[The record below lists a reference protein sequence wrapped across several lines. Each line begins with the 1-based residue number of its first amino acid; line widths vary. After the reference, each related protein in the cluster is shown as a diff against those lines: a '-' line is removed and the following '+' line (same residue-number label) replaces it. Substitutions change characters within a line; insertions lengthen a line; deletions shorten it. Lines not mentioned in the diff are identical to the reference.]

1 MPRKKGGRSG
11 TPDGYSPSP
20 LGEEPRGR
28 SRSPRVGDSPRDS
41 PRGGRSPT
49 REAVPAPRLAPVP
62 SWRGLRAC
70 LPRGSEPRAGE
81 LEAEPVATGFGA
93 HAHVLLS
100 PRMMTNAGLGPGD
113 WVALAIRGDTS
124 GGGESATDGC
134 AADDDAD
141 APSAALCS
149 ALLARNL
156 PILVTCE
163 NARAHEN
170 ETGSADERAR
180 LGRYV
185 VLARAHPHAKASS
198 PNAVALAR
206 KTWMSLGRP
215 AGHARIWVCPLDVA
229 RAIGAVTETK
239 ETAPAERTDAKALLT
254 ETRAFPLAAPSPG
267 AACASAALT
276 LWALEGGAAPGSA
289 GDWLERGLRAGAV
302 QAGASTDAS
311 KGSNKQLAVL
321 ESLAR
326 RALDGRCL
334 LPGNLVRLPLLG
346 ASAFF
351 VVENARGFGPVG
363 AATTVALR
371 GEREAARGAGL
382 GPGDVRGPPDASF
395 AVSSVTNDDS
405 SDVSEKGD
413 PAVTAAARARRAG
426 ERFASAADAA
436 GGYASLGGVDALVA
450 SLRESVELP
459 LARPELFE
467 RRGVRP
473 PRGVLL
479 WGPPGTGK
487 TRLARAAAASANAA
501 LLVVRGPELVTAAV
515 GESEAALRGVF
526 AAAAAAAPCVVLLD
540 ELDAIA
546 PARAGGDGLGGRGD
560 AGASG
565 GGDEQMSARVVAA
578 LLSALDGAGGEKDE
592 NDMRGVVVVATT
604 NRPEAVD
611 RALRRPGR
619 FDREIEVGVPT
630 PSARREILQKHMR
643 ALRHSVTEAQADAL
657 ARDAHGFVGADVAAL
672 CAGAAMQ
679 ALRRVVGREDQTLV
693 AEDLA
698 SKLGSSLRLARRDDD
713 SLTKDSSRER
723 HRRDATPTTRA
734 PSERGA
740 TEPRDFGDDA
750 DRVTFADFLAAR
762 RRVKPSALRE
772 VAVEAPRV
780 AWDDVGGHAAIKQQL
795 REAVEWQER
804 HGDAL
809 RRVGAVPPAGTLL
822 YGPPGCS
829 KTMLARAVAS
839 ASGRNFVTVTGP
851 ELHSKYVGESEKAVR
866 ALFARAA
873 ASAPS
878 VIFLDE
884 LDGLVGRRSS
894 HSVGGGPSASDRVL
908 TQLLGEMDGLASDSK
923 NVCVVAATN
932 RPDLVDPAL
941 LRPGRFDR
949 ALYVP
954 PPTDWEDRAAILR
967 RAARKTPLAPDVDL
981 KMLAMGTAGYTGA
994 DLQAYVREAAVCALE
1009 EDLESSQVCARHFA
1023 AAAARVPPSPPVS
1036 AETAAA
1042 YASFERAGYASRT
1055 G

>member
-70 LPRGSEPRAGE
+70 LPRGSEPHAGE

-134 AADDDAD
+134 ADDDDD

-156 PILVTCE
+156 PTLVTYE
-163 NARAHEN
+163 NARAHED

-239 ETAPAERTDAKALLT
+239 ETPPAERTDAKALLT

-302 QAGASTDAS
+302 QAGASTDVS

-371 GEREAARGAGL
+371 GEREAARG
-382 GPGDVRGPPDASF
+382 PPDASF
-395 AVSSVTNDDS
+395 AAASGTNDDS
-405 SDVSEKGD
+405 SDSGD

-436 GGYASLGGVDALVA
+436 GGYASLGGVDTLVA

-467 RRGVRP
+467 QRGVRP

-578 LLSALDGAGGEKDE
+578 LLSALDGAGGENGE

-679 ALRRVVGREDQTLV
+679 ALRRVVGREDETLS
-693 AEDLA
+693 AENLA
-698 SKLGSSLRLARRDDD
+698 SALGSSLRLARRDDD
-713 SLTKDSSRER
+713 RSSPDA
-723 HRRDATPTTRA
+723 RRDATPVTRA
-734 PSERGA
+734 PSDRGA
-740 TEPRDFGDDA
+740 TEPRAFGDDA

-809 RRVGAVPPAGTLL
+809 RRVGAVPPTGTLL

-884 LDGLVGRRSS
+884 LDGLVGRRTASDP
-894 HSVGGGPSASDRVL
+894 GGGPSASDRVL

-954 PPTDWEDRAAILR
+954 PPTEWEDRAAILA

-981 KMLAMGTAGYTGA
+981 KTLAMGTAGYTGA

-1023 AAAARVPPSPPVS
+1023 AAAERVPPSPPVS

-1042 YASFERAGYASRT
+1042 YASFERAGYA
-1055 G
+1055 

>member
-70 LPRGSEPRAGE
+70 LPRGSEPHAGE

-134 AADDDAD
+134 ADDDDDD

-156 PILVTCE
+156 PTLVTYE
-163 NARAHEN
+163 NARAHED

-239 ETAPAERTDAKALLT
+239 ETPPAERTDAKALLT

-302 QAGASTDAS
+302 QAGASTDVS

-371 GEREAARGAGL
+371 GEREAARG
-382 GPGDVRGPPDASF
+382 PPDASF
-395 AVSSVTNDDS
+395 AAASGTNDDS
-405 SDVSEKGD
+405 SDSGD

-436 GGYASLGGVDALVA
+436 GGYASLGGVDTLVA

-467 RRGVRP
+467 QRGVRP

-578 LLSALDGAGGEKDE
+578 LLSALDGAGGENGE

-679 ALRRVVGREDQTLV
+679 ALRRVVGREDETLS
-693 AEDLA
+693 AENLA
-698 SKLGSSLRLARRDDD
+698 SALGSSLRLARRDDD
-713 SLTKDSSRER
+713 RSSPDA
-723 HRRDATPTTRA
+723 RRDATPVTRA
-734 PSERGA
+734 PSDRGA
-740 TEPRDFGDDA
+740 TEPRAFGDDA

-809 RRVGAVPPAGTLL
+809 RRVGAVPPTGTLL

-884 LDGLVGRRSS
+884 LDGLVGRRAPPSG
-894 HSVGGGPSASDRVL
+894 GGGPSASDRVL

-954 PPTDWEDRAAILR
+954 PPTEWEDRAAILA

-981 KMLAMGTAGYTGA
+981 KTLAMGTAGYTGA

-1023 AAAARVPPSPPVS
+1023 AAAERVPPSPPVS

-1042 YASFERAGYASRT
+1042 YASFERAGYA
-1055 G
+1055 

>member
-1 MPRKKGGRSG
+1 
-11 TPDGYSPSP
+11 
-20 LGEEPRGR
+20 
-28 SRSPRVGDSPRDS
+28 
-41 PRGGRSPT
+41 
-49 REAVPAPRLAPVP
+49 VPAPRLAPVP

-70 LPRGSEPRAGE
+70 LPRGSEPHAGE

-134 AADDDAD
+134 ADADDDD

-156 PILVTCE
+156 PTLVTYE
-163 NARAHEN
+163 NARAHED

-239 ETAPAERTDAKALLT
+239 ETPPAERTDAKALLT

-302 QAGASTDAS
+302 QAGASTDVS

-371 GEREAARGAGL
+371 GEREAARG
-382 GPGDVRGPPDASF
+382 PPDASF
-395 AVSSVTNDDS
+395 AASSVTNDDS
-405 SDVSEKGD
+405 SDSGD

-467 RRGVRP
+467 QRGVRP

-578 LLSALDGAGGEKDE
+578 LLSALDGAGGENGED
-592 NDMRGVVVVATT
+592 DMRGVVVVATT

-679 ALRRVVGREDQTLV
+679 ALRRVVGREDDSIT
-693 AEDLA
+693 LA
-698 SKLGSSLRLARRDDD
+698 SALGSSLRLARRDDD
-713 SLTKDSSRER
+713 RAER
-723 HRRDATPTTRA
+723 GDAGADEAVRVPRQRD
-734 PSERGA
+734 RGA
-740 TEPRDFGDDA
+740 TEPRAFGDDA

-809 RRVGAVPPAGTLL
+809 RRVGAVPPTGTLL

-884 LDGLVGRRSS
+884 LDGLVGRRAPG
-894 HSVGGGPSASDRVL
+894 VGGGPSASDRVL

-923 NVCVVAATN
+923 NRKNRGSVCVVAATN

-954 PPTDWEDRAAILR
+954 PPTAWEDRAAILT

-1042 YASFERAGYASRT
+1042 YASFERAGYA
-1055 G
+1055 

>member
-1 MPRKKGGRSG
+1 
-11 TPDGYSPSP
+11 
-20 LGEEPRGR
+20 
-28 SRSPRVGDSPRDS
+28 
-41 PRGGRSPT
+41 
-49 REAVPAPRLAPVP
+49 VPAPRLAPVP

-70 LPRGSEPRAGE
+70 LPRGSEPHAGE

-134 AADDDAD
+134 ADADDDD

-156 PILVTCE
+156 PTLVTYE
-163 NARAHEN
+163 NARAHED

-239 ETAPAERTDAKALLT
+239 ETPPAERTDAKALLT

-267 AACASAALT
+267 AACASAALA

-302 QAGASTDAS
+302 QAGASTDVS

-371 GEREAARGAGL
+371 GEREAARG
-382 GPGDVRGPPDASF
+382 PPDASF
-395 AVSSVTNDDS
+395 AASSVTNDDS
-405 SDVSEKGD
+405 SDSGD

-436 GGYASLGGVDALVA
+436 GGYASLGGVDTLVA

-467 RRGVRP
+467 QRGVRP

-578 LLSALDGAGGEKDE
+578 LLSALDGAGGENGED
-592 NDMRGVVVVATT
+592 DMRGVVVVATT

-679 ALRRVVGREDQTLV
+679 ALRRVVGREDDSIT
-693 AEDLA
+693 LA
-698 SKLGSSLRLARRDDD
+698 SALGSSLRLARRLDDD
-713 SLTKDSSRER
+713 RSSPDA
-723 HRRDATPTTRA
+723 RRDATPAPRA
-734 PSERGA
+734 PSHRGA
-740 TEPRDFGDDA
+740 TEPRAFGDDA

-809 RRVGAVPPAGTLL
+809 RRVGAVPPTGTLL

-884 LDGLVGRRSS
+884 LDGLVGRRASPL
-894 HSVGGGPSASDRVL
+894 GGGPSASDRVL
-908 TQLLGEMDGLASDSK
+908 TQLLGEMDGLASGFRNRGS
-923 NVCVVAATN
+923 VCVVAATN

-954 PPTDWEDRAAILR
+954 PPTEWEDRAAILT

-1042 YASFERAGYASRT
+1042 YASFERAGYA
-1055 G
+1055 

>member
-70 LPRGSEPRAGE
+70 LPRGSEPHAGE

-134 AADDDAD
+134 ADDDDDD

-156 PILVTCE
+156 PTLVTYE
-163 NARAHEN
+163 NARAHED

-215 AGHARIWVCPLDVA
+215 AGHARVWVCPLDVA

-239 ETAPAERTDAKALLT
+239 ETPPAERTDAKALLT

-267 AACASAALT
+267 AACASAALA

-371 GEREAARGAGL
+371 GEREAARG
-382 GPGDVRGPPDASF
+382 PPDASF
-395 AVSSVTNDDS
+395 AASSVTNDDS
-405 SDVSEKGD
+405 SDSGD

-436 GGYASLGGVDALVA
+436 GGYASLGGVDTLVA

-467 RRGVRP
+467 QRGVRP

-560 AGASG
+560 AGSSG

-578 LLSALDGAGGEKDE
+578 LLSALDGAGGENGED
-592 NDMRGVVVVATT
+592 DMRGVVVVATT

-679 ALRRVVGREDQTLV
+679 ALRRVVGREDDSIT
-693 AEDLA
+693 LA
-698 SKLGSSLRLARRDDD
+698 SALGSSLRLARRLDDD
-713 SLTKDSSRER
+713 RSSPDA
-723 HRRDATPTTRA
+723 RRDATPAPRA
-734 PSERGA
+734 PSHRGA
-740 TEPRDFGDDA
+740 TEPRAFGDDA

-809 RRVGAVPPAGTLL
+809 RRVGAVPPTGTLL

-884 LDGLVGRRSS
+884 LDGLVGRRASPL
-894 HSVGGGPSASDRVL
+894 GGGPSASDRVL
-908 TQLLGEMDGLASDSK
+908 TQLLGEMDGLASGFRNRGS
-923 NVCVVAATN
+923 VCVVAATN

-954 PPTDWEDRAAILR
+954 PPTAWEDRAAILT

-981 KMLAMGTAGYTGA
+981 KSLAMGTAGYTGA

-1042 YASFERAGYASRT
+1042 YASFERAGYA
-1055 G
+1055 

>member
-1 MPRKKGGRSG
+1 M
-11 TPDGYSPSP
+11 
-20 LGEEPRGR
+20 
-28 SRSPRVGDSPRDS
+28 
-41 PRGGRSPT
+41 
-49 REAVPAPRLAPVP
+49 
-62 SWRGLRAC
+62 
-70 LPRGSEPRAGE
+70 
-81 LEAEPVATGFGA
+81 
-93 HAHVLLS
+93 
-100 PRMMTNAGLGPGD
+100 
-113 WVALAIRGDTS
+113 
-124 GGGESATDGC
+124 
-134 AADDDAD
+134 
-141 APSAALCS
+141 
-149 ALLARNL
+149 
-156 PILVTCE
+156 
-163 NARAHEN
+163 
-170 ETGSADERAR
+170 
-180 LGRYV
+180 
-185 VLARAHPHAKASS
+185 
-198 PNAVALAR
+198 
-206 KTWMSLGRP
+206 
-215 AGHARIWVCPLDVA
+215 
-229 RAIGAVTETK
+229 
-239 ETAPAERTDAKALLT
+239 
-254 ETRAFPLAAPSPG
+254 
-267 AACASAALT
+267 
-276 LWALEGGAAPGSA
+276 
-289 GDWLERGLRAGAV
+289 
-302 QAGASTDAS
+302 
-311 KGSNKQLAVL
+311 
-321 ESLAR
+321 
-326 RALDGRCL
+326 
-334 LPGNLVRLPLLG
+334 
-346 ASAFF
+346 
-351 VVENARGFGPVG
+351 
-363 AATTVALR
+363 
-371 GEREAARGAGL
+371 
-382 GPGDVRGPPDASF
+382 
-395 AVSSVTNDDS
+395 
-405 SDVSEKGD
+405 
-413 PAVTAAARARRAG
+413 
-426 ERFASAADAA
+426 
-436 GGYASLGGVDALVA
+436 
-450 SLRESVELP
+450 
-459 LARPELFE
+459 
-467 RRGVRP
+467 
-473 PRGVLL
+473 
-479 WGPPGTGK
+479 
-487 TRLARAAAASANAA
+487 
-501 LLVVRGPELVTAAV
+501 
-515 GESEAALRGVF
+515 
-526 AAAAAAAPCVVLLD
+526 VLLD

-713 SLTKDSSRER
+713 SLTEYSSRDA
-723 HRRDATPTTRA
+723 RRDATPTTRA

-908 TQLLGEMDGLASDSK
+908 TQLLGEMDGLASASK

-954 PPTDWEDRAAILR
+954 PPTEWEDRAAILR

-1042 YASFERAGYASRT
+1042 YASFERAGYASIT

>member
-1 MPRKKGGRSG
+1 M
-11 TPDGYSPSP
+11 
-20 LGEEPRGR
+20 
-28 SRSPRVGDSPRDS
+28 
-41 PRGGRSPT
+41 
-49 REAVPAPRLAPVP
+49 AA
-62 SWRGLRAC
+62 
-70 LPRGSEPRAGE
+70 
-81 LEAEPVATGFGA
+81 GFGA

-113 WVALAIRGDTS
+113 WVALAVRGDADDV
-124 GGGESATDGC
+124 GGESERAP
-134 AADDDAD
+134 DAP
-141 APSAALCS
+141 PSAAEEVCLLSS

-156 PILVTCE
+156 PGLVVSE
-163 NARAHEN
+163 HAHAR
-170 ETGSADERAR
+170 ETARDDERTR
-180 LGRYV
+180 LGRHV
-185 VLARAHPHAKASS
+185 VLARVHPHTAASS
-198 PNAVALAR
+198 PAAIALAR

-215 AGHARIWVCPLDVA
+215 SGGAKCWVCPLDVA
-229 RAIGAVTETK
+229 KRADA
-239 ETAPAERTDAKALLT
+239 APNDGDDEKHDPTRDPEARAPDAADDD
-254 ETRAFPLAAPSPG
+254 RGPSLAAPSPG
-267 AACASAALT
+267 ASCASATLA
-276 LWALEGGAAPGSA
+276 LWALEGGAAAGSA
-289 GDWLERGLRAGAV
+289 GDWLERGLRSRSG
-302 QAGASTDAS
+302 
-311 KGSNKQLAVL
+311 GSNKQLAVL

-346 ASAFF
+346 ASAYFR
-351 VVENARGFGPVG
+351 VDDAAPGPVG
-363 AATTVALR
+363 TATAVALR
-371 GEREAARGAGL
+371 GGGTHR
-382 GPGDVRGPPDASF
+382 
-395 AVSSVTNDDS
+395 TNDDARS
-405 SDVSEKGD
+405 ETERVSETESTTESTPAD
-413 PAVTAAARARRAG
+413 PAAAAAARARRAG
-426 ERFASAADAA
+426 KRFASAADSA

-459 LARPELFE
+459 LTRPELFE
-467 RRGVRP
+467 SLGVRP

-479 WGPPGTGK
+479 YGPPGTGK
-487 TRLARAAAASANAA
+487 TRLARAAAAAANAA

-630 PSARREILQKHMR
+630 PSARREILEKHLLS
-643 ALRHSVTEAQADAL
+643 LRHELTEAQKDAL

-679 ALRRVVGREDQTLV
+679 ALRRAVAAREEAGAD
-693 AEDLA
+693 ALA
-698 SKLGSSLRLARRDDD
+698 SALGSSLRLDPD
-713 SLTKDSSRER
+713 
-723 HRRDATPTTRA
+723 A
-734 PSERGA
+734 PSAPSAAGA
-740 TEPRDFGDDA
+740 AAAADA
-750 DRVTFADFLAAR
+750 RARRVTFADFAAAR
-762 RRVKPSALRE
+762 RRTKPSALRE
-772 VAVEAPRV
+772 VAVETPRV

-804 HGDAL
+804 HADAM

-839 ASGRNFVTVTGP
+839 ASGRNFITVKGP

-884 LDGLVGRRSS
+884 LDGLVGRRGGGES
-894 HSVGGGPSASDRVL
+894 GGGPSASDRVL
-908 TQLLGEMDGLASDSK
+908 TQLLGEMDGLAADARRARGDGDANSRSS
-923 NVCVVAATN
+923 VSVIAATN

-949 ALYVP
+949 TLYVP
-954 PPTDWEDRAAILR
+954 PPTGWEDRAAVLA
-967 RAARKTPLAPDVDL
+967 RAARNTPLAPDVDL
-981 KMLAMGTAGYTGA
+981 RALADGTAGYTGA
-994 DLQAYVREAAVCALE
+994 DLQAYVREAAICALE
-1009 EDLESSQVCARHFA
+1009 EDLESTRVCARHFT

-1042 YASFERAGYASRT
+1042 YASFERAGTAA
-1055 G
+1055 

>member
-1 MPRKKGGRSG
+1 M
-11 TPDGYSPSP
+11 
-20 LGEEPRGR
+20 
-28 SRSPRVGDSPRDS
+28 
-41 PRGGRSPT
+41 
-49 REAVPAPRLAPVP
+49 PAPRLAPVP

-70 LPRGSEPRAGE
+70 LPRGSEPHAGE

-134 AADDDAD
+134 ADADEAD

-156 PILVTCE
+156 PTLVTYE
-163 NARAHEN
+163 NARAHED

-229 RAIGAVTETK
+229 RAIGAVTATKDETK
-239 ETAPAERTDAKALLT
+239 DAKALLT

-302 QAGASTDAS
+302 QAGASTDVS

-371 GEREAARGAGL
+371 GEREAARG
-382 GPGDVRGPPDASF
+382 PPDASF
-395 AVSSVTNDDS
+395 AAASGTNDDS
-405 SDVSEKGD
+405 SDSGD

-467 RRGVRP
+467 LRGVRP

-487 TRLARAAAASANAA
+487 TRLARAAAASARAK
-501 LLVVRGPELVTAAV
+501 LMVVRGPELVTAAV

-526 AAAAAAAPCVVLLD
+526 AAAARDAPCVVLLD

-560 AGASG
+560 AGASS
-565 GGDEQMSARVVAA
+565 GGDEQMSARVVAT
-578 LLSALDGAGGEKDE
+578 LLSVLDGAEDE
-592 NDMRGVVVVATT
+592 RSMRGVVVVATT

-630 PSARREILQKHMR
+630 PGGRREILQKHL
-643 ALRHSVTEAQADAL
+643 ALLNHSLTQTQADAL

-679 ALRRVVGREDQTLV
+679 ALRRAVSRKTVCEKNARESISEE
-693 AEDLA
+693 EDKLA
-698 SKLGSSLRLARRDDD
+698 SALGTSLSLVDTSSTTQGFRL
-713 SLTKDSSRER
+713 
-723 HRRDATPTTRA
+723 DAEA
-734 PSERGA
+734 ASA
-740 TEPRDFGDDA
+740 SA
-750 DRVTFADFLAAR
+750 CVTFADFAAAR

-772 VAVEAPRV
+772 VAVETPFV
-780 AWDDVGGHAAIKQQL
+780 EWDDVGGHDLIKQQL

-804 HGDAL
+804 HGDAM
-809 RRVGAVPPAGTLL
+809 RRVGAVPPSGTLL

-839 ASGRNFVTVTGP
+839 ASGRNFITVKGP

-884 LDGLVGRRSS
+884 LDGLVGRRGSGS
-894 HSVGGGPSASDRVL
+894 GGPSASDRVL
-908 TQLLGEMDGLASDSK
+908 TQLLGEMDGLAADSRTNGGDDERK
-923 NVCVVAATN
+923 KKSISVVAATN

-949 ALYVP
+949 TLYVP
-954 PPTDWEDRAAILR
+954 PPTSAEDRAAILS
-967 RAARKTPLAPDVDL
+967 RAARKTPLSSDVDL
-981 KMLAMGTAGYTGA
+981 SMLALGTAGYTGA
-994 DLQAYVREAAVCALE
+994 DLQAFVREAAICALE
-1009 EDLESSQVCARHFA
+1009 EDLDAKQVCARHFA
-1023 AAAARVPPSPPVS
+1023 AAAVRVPPSPPVS
-1036 AETAAA
+1036 PETAAA
-1042 YASFERAGYASRT
+1042 YASFERAGSAA
-1055 G
+1055 

>member
-49 REAVPAPRLAPVP
+49 REAVPAPRLTPVP

-70 LPRGSEPRAGE
+70 LPRGSEPRAGA

-113 WVALAIRGDTS
+113 WVALAIRGDTG
-124 GGGESATDGC
+124 GGGESASDGSIDD
-134 AADDDAD
+134 DDDASN
-141 APSAALCS
+141 APSAALTS

-156 PILVTCE
+156 PALCPKERDDDESE
-163 NARAHEN
+163 NQDV
-170 ETGSADERAR
+170 SDESAR
-180 LGRYV
+180 LGRHV
-185 VLARAHPHAKASS
+185 VLARAHPNAKASS
-198 PNAVALAR
+198 PAAVALAR

-215 AGHARIWVCPLDVA
+215 AGGARVWVCPLDVG
-229 RAIGAVTETK
+229 RLAIGSDANDEANEK
-239 ETAPAERTDAKALLT
+239 KRTS
-254 ETRAFPLAAPSPG
+254 RLAAPSPG
-267 AACASAALT
+267 ASCAFASLR
-276 LWALEGGAAPGSA
+276 LWATEGDASPGSA
-289 GDWLERGLRAGAV
+289 NDWLDRGLAQTRWVSSEANNG
-302 QAGASTDAS
+302 
-311 KGSNKQLAVL
+311 GSKQLAVL

-351 VVENARGFGPVG
+351 EVDEAASGPVG
-363 AATTVALR
+363 AATEVALR
-371 GEREAARGAGL
+371 GARFFDAQKHTSFT
-382 GPGDVRGPPDASF
+382 RDASLSD
-395 AVSSVTNDDS
+395 AESPSPDDS
-405 SDVSEKGD
+405 SD
-413 PAVTAAARARRAG
+413 PAVAAAARARRAG

-436 GGYASLGGVDALVA
+436 GGYASLGGVDALVQT
-450 SLRESVELP
+450 LRETVELP
-459 LARPELFE
+459 LTRPELFA
-467 RRGVRP
+467 RCGVRP

-487 TRLARAAAASANAA
+487 TRLARAAAASARAK
-501 LLVVRGPELVTAAV
+501 LMVVRGPELVTAAV

-560 AGASG
+560 AGASS

-578 LLSALDGAGGEKDE
+578 LLSVLDGAEDE
-592 NDMRGVVVVATT
+592 RSMRGVVVVATT

-630 PSARREILQKHMR
+630 PSARREILQKHL
-643 ALRHSVTEAQADAL
+643 ALLNHSLTQTQADAL

-679 ALRRVVGREDQTLV
+679 ALRRAVARRTRFFREKNKNKNASV
-693 AEDLA
+693 REEDTLA
-698 SKLGSSLRLARRDDD
+698 SALGASL
-713 SLTKDSSRER
+713 SLVETPSTTHASL
-723 HRRDATPTTRA
+723 DAEA
-734 PSERGA
+734 EAS
-740 TEPRDFGDDA
+740 DV
-750 DRVTFADFLAAR
+750 VTFADFAAAR

-772 VAVEAPRV
+772 VAVETPRV
-780 AWDDVGGHAAIKQQL
+780 EWDDVGGHEAIKQQL

-804 HGDAL
+804 HGDAM

-839 ASGRNFVTVTGP
+839 ASGRNFITVKGP

-884 LDGLVGRRSS
+884 LDGLVGRRGSG
-894 HSVGGGPSASDRVL
+894 GGGPSAADRVL
-908 TQLLGEMDGLASDSK
+908 TQLLGEMDGLAADSRTNGGDDSRK
-923 NVCVVAATN
+923 KKSVSVVAATN

-949 ALYVP
+949 TLYVP
-954 PPTDWEDRAAILR
+954 PPTSAEDRAAILS
-967 RAARKTPLAPDVDL
+967 RAARKTPLSSDVDL
-981 KMLAMGTAGYTGA
+981 SMLALGTAGYTGA
-994 DLQAYVREAAVCALE
+994 DLQAFVREAAICALE
-1009 EDLESSQVCARHFA
+1009 EDLDAKQVCARHFA
-1023 AAAARVPPSPPVS
+1023 AAAVRVPPSPPVS
-1036 AETAAA
+1036 PETAAA
-1042 YASFERAGYASRT
+1042 YASFERAGSAA
-1055 G
+1055 

>member
-28 SRSPRVGDSPRDS
+28 SRSPRVGDSPRGE
-41 PRGGRSPT
+41 PRGGRGLT
-49 REAVPAPRLAPVP
+49 REAVPAPSVAPVP

-124 GGGESATDGC
+124 GGGESAVERASLRLDDGVPE
-134 AADDDAD
+134 
-141 APSAALCS
+141 APSAALTS

-156 PILVTCE
+156 PGLVALPGDAEGEDE
-163 NARAHEN
+163 NDSRDDR
-170 ETGSADERAR
+170 TR
-180 LGRYV
+180 LGRHV

-198 PNAVALAR
+198 PTAVALAR

-215 AGHARIWVCPLDVA
+215 SGGAACWVCPLDVA
-229 RAIGAVTETK
+229 RAIADPEAD
-239 ETAPAERTDAKALLT
+239 APTSA
-254 ETRAFPLAAPSPG
+254 RAANARDGLAAPSPG
-267 AACASAALT
+267 ATCASATLT
-276 LWALEGGAAPGSA
+276 LWALEGGAAAGSA
-289 GDWLERGLRAGAV
+289 GDWLERGLRHARPLS
-302 QAGASTDAS
+302 GASAPRVHS
-311 KGSNKQLAVL
+311 GSSSKQLAVL

-346 ASAFF
+346 ASAYFR
-351 VVENARGFGPVG
+351 VADAAPGPVG
-363 AATTVALR
+363 AATAVALR
-371 GEREAARGAGL
+371 GGGDGTRPRASARSERENE
-382 GPGDVRGPPDASF
+382 VRASLEPM
-395 AVSSVTNDDS
+395 
-405 SDVSEKGD
+405 SDD
-413 PAVTAAARARRAG
+413 PAAAAAARARRAG
-426 ERFASAADAA
+426 ERFASAAEAA

-459 LARPELFE
+459 LSRPELFE
-467 RRGVRP
+467 RCGVRP

-578 LLSALDGAGGEKDE
+578 LLSALDGAGADDE
-592 NDMRGVVVVATT
+592 NDFNLRGVVVVATT

-954 PPTDWEDRAAILR
+954 PPTEWEDRAAILR

-1042 YASFERAGYASRT
+1042 YASFERAGYASIT

>member
-1 MPRKKGGRSG
+1 M
-11 TPDGYSPSP
+11 
-20 LGEEPRGR
+20 
-28 SRSPRVGDSPRDS
+28 
-41 PRGGRSPT
+41 
-49 REAVPAPRLAPVP
+49 PAPRLAPVP

-70 LPRGSEPRAGE
+70 LPRGSEPHAGE

-124 GGGESATDGC
+124 GGGESASDRSV
-134 AADDDAD
+134 DDETSDAPN

-156 PILVTCE
+156 PTLVTYE
-163 NARAHEN
+163 NARAHED

-239 ETAPAERTDAKALLT
+239 ETPPAERTDAKALLT

-302 QAGASTDAS
+302 QAGASTDVS

-351 VVENARGFGPVG
+351 VVEDARGFGPVG

-382 GPGDVRGPPDASF
+382 EPGDVRGPPDASF
-395 AVSSVTNDDS
+395 AASSVTNDDS
-405 SDVSEKGD
+405 SDSGD

-436 GGYASLGGVDALVA
+436 GGYASLGGVDTLVA

-467 RRGVRP
+467 QRGVRP
-473 PRGVLL
+473 PGGVLL

-578 LLSALDGAGGEKDE
+578 LLSALDGAGADGE

-679 ALRRVVGREDQTLV
+679 ALRRAVAAREEEGAGAL
-693 AEDLA
+693 LA
-698 SKLGSSLRLARRDDD
+698 SAFGSSLRLDPDTRSPSPTVAKASDENAEPE
-713 SLTKDSSRER
+713 TASRV
-723 HRRDATPTTRA
+723 
-734 PSERGA
+734 
-740 TEPRDFGDDA
+740 
-750 DRVTFADFLAAR
+750 VTLADFAAAR

-772 VAVEAPRV
+772 VAVETPRV
-780 AWDDVGGHAAIKQQL
+780 AWDDVGGHEAIKQQL

-804 HGDAL
+804 HGDAM

-839 ASGRNFVTVTGP
+839 ASGRNFITVKGP

-866 ALFARAA
+866 ALFARAV

-884 LDGLVGRRSS
+884 LDGLVGRRGGGS
-894 HSVGGGPSASDRVL
+894 GGPSAADRVL
-908 TQLLGEMDGLASDSK
+908 TQLLGEMDGLAADARGDAKKRRSVS
-923 NVCVVAATN
+923 VVAATN

-949 ALYVP
+949 TLYVP
-954 PPTDWEDRAAILR
+954 PPSGWEDRAAILA
-967 RAARKTPLAPDVDL
+967 RAARKTPLSPDVDL
-981 KMLAMGTAGYTGA
+981 RMLAMGTAGYTGA
-994 DLQAYVREAAVCALE
+994 DLQAYVREAAICALE
-1009 EDLESSQVCARHFA
+1009 EDLESKQVCARHFA

-1036 AETAAA
+1036 TETAAA
-1042 YASFERAGYASRT
+1042 YASFERAGYAA
-1055 G
+1055 

>member
-1 MPRKKGGRSG
+1 M
-11 TPDGYSPSP
+11 
-20 LGEEPRGR
+20 
-28 SRSPRVGDSPRDS
+28 
-41 PRGGRSPT
+41 
-49 REAVPAPRLAPVP
+49 PAPRLAPVP

-70 LPRGSEPRAGE
+70 LPRGSEPHAGE

-134 AADDDAD
+134 ADDDDD

-156 PILVTCE
+156 PTLVTYE
-163 NARAHEN
+163 NARAHED

-239 ETAPAERTDAKALLT
+239 ETPPAERTDAKALLT

-302 QAGASTDAS
+302 QAGASTDVS

-371 GEREAARGAGL
+371 GEREAARG
-382 GPGDVRGPPDASF
+382 PPDASF
-395 AVSSVTNDDS
+395 AAASGTNDDS
-405 SDVSEKGD
+405 SDSGD

-436 GGYASLGGVDALVA
+436 GGYASLGGVDTLVA

-467 RRGVRP
+467 QRGVRP

-578 LLSALDGAGGEKDE
+578 LLSALDGAGGENGE

-679 ALRRVVGREDQTLV
+679 ALRRVVGREDETLS
-693 AEDLA
+693 AENLA
-698 SKLGSSLRLARRDDD
+698 SALGSSLRLARRDDD
-713 SLTKDSSRER
+713 RSSPDA
-723 HRRDATPTTRA
+723 RRDATPVTRA
-734 PSERGA
+734 PSDRGA
-740 TEPRDFGDDA
+740 TEPRAFGDDA

-809 RRVGAVPPAGTLL
+809 RRVGAVPPTGTLL

-884 LDGLVGRRSS
+884 LDGLVGRRTASDP
-894 HSVGGGPSASDRVL
+894 GGGPSASDRVL

-954 PPTDWEDRAAILR
+954 PPTAWEDRAAILA

-981 KMLAMGTAGYTGA
+981 KTLAMGTAGYTGA

-1023 AAAARVPPSPPVS
+1023 AAAERVPPSPPVS

-1042 YASFERAGYASRT
+1042 YASFERAGYA
-1055 G
+1055 

>member
-1 MPRKKGGRSG
+1 
-11 TPDGYSPSP
+11 
-20 LGEEPRGR
+20 
-28 SRSPRVGDSPRDS
+28 
-41 PRGGRSPT
+41 
-49 REAVPAPRLAPVP
+49 VPAPRLAPVP

-70 LPRGSEPRAGE
+70 LPRGSEPHAGE

-134 AADDDAD
+134 ADADDDD

-156 PILVTCE
+156 PTLVTYE
-163 NARAHEN
+163 NARAHED

-239 ETAPAERTDAKALLT
+239 ETPPAERTDAKALLT

-267 AACASAALT
+267 AACASAALA

-302 QAGASTDAS
+302 QAGASTDVS

-371 GEREAARGAGL
+371 GEREAARG
-382 GPGDVRGPPDASF
+382 PPDASF
-395 AVSSVTNDDS
+395 AASSVTNDDS
-405 SDVSEKGD
+405 SDSGD

-436 GGYASLGGVDALVA
+436 GGYASLGGVDTLVA

-467 RRGVRP
+467 QRGVRP

-578 LLSALDGAGGEKDE
+578 LLSALDGAGGENGED
-592 NDMRGVVVVATT
+592 DMRGVVVVATT

-679 ALRRVVGREDQTLV
+679 ALRRVVGREDDSIT
-693 AEDLA
+693 LA
-698 SKLGSSLRLARRDDD
+698 SALGSSLRLARRLDDD
-713 SLTKDSSRER
+713 RSSPDA
-723 HRRDATPTTRA
+723 RRDATPAPRA
-734 PSERGA
+734 PSHRGA
-740 TEPRDFGDDA
+740 TAPRAFGDDA

-809 RRVGAVPPAGTLL
+809 RRVGAVPPTGTLL

-884 LDGLVGRRSS
+884 LDGLVGRRAPG
-894 HSVGGGPSASDRVL
+894 VGGGPSASDRVL
-908 TQLLGEMDGLASDSK
+908 TQLLGEMDGLASGFRNRGS
-923 NVCVVAATN
+923 VCVVAATN

-954 PPTDWEDRAAILR
+954 PPTEWEDRAAILT

-1042 YASFERAGYASRT
+1042 YASFERAGYA
-1055 G
+1055 

>member
-1 MPRKKGGRSG
+1 M
-11 TPDGYSPSP
+11 
-20 LGEEPRGR
+20 
-28 SRSPRVGDSPRDS
+28 
-41 PRGGRSPT
+41 
-49 REAVPAPRLAPVP
+49 AA
-62 SWRGLRAC
+62 
-70 LPRGSEPRAGE
+70 
-81 LEAEPVATGFGA
+81 GFGA

-113 WVALAIRGDTS
+113 WVALAVRGDADDV
-124 GGGESATDGC
+124 GGESERAP
-134 AADDDAD
+134 DAP
-141 APSAALCS
+141 PSAAEEVCLLSS

-156 PILVTCE
+156 PGLVVSE
-163 NARAHEN
+163 HAHAR
-170 ETGSADERAR
+170 ETARDDERTR
-180 LGRYV
+180 LGRHV
-185 VLARAHPHAKASS
+185 VLARVHPHTAASS
-198 PNAVALAR
+198 PAAIALAR

-215 AGHARIWVCPLDVA
+215 SGGAKCWVCPLDVA
-229 RAIGAVTETK
+229 KRADA
-239 ETAPAERTDAKALLT
+239 APNDGDDEKHDPTRDPEARAPDAADDD
-254 ETRAFPLAAPSPG
+254 RGPSLAAPSPG
-267 AACASAALT
+267 ASCASATLA
-276 LWALEGGAAPGSA
+276 LWALEGGAAAGSA
-289 GDWLERGLRAGAV
+289 GDWLERGLRSRSG
-302 QAGASTDAS
+302 
-311 KGSNKQLAVL
+311 GSNKQLAVL

-346 ASAFF
+346 ASAYFR
-351 VVENARGFGPVG
+351 VDDAAPGPVG
-363 AATTVALR
+363 TATAVALR
-371 GEREAARGAGL
+371 GGGTHR
-382 GPGDVRGPPDASF
+382 
-395 AVSSVTNDDS
+395 TNDDARS
-405 SDVSEKGD
+405 ETERVSETESTTESTPAD
-413 PAVTAAARARRAG
+413 PAAAAAARARRAG
-426 ERFASAADAA
+426 KRFASAADAA

-459 LARPELFE
+459 LTRPELFE
-467 RRGVRP
+467 SLGVRP

-479 WGPPGTGK
+479 YGPPGTGK
-487 TRLARAAAASANAA
+487 TRLARAAAAAANAA

-560 AGASG
+560 AGSTS
-565 GGDEQMSARVVAA
+565 GGDERMSARVVAA
-578 LLSALDGAGGEKDE
+578 LLSALDGADAGSERDE
-592 NDMRGVVVVATT
+592 APLRGVVVVATT

-630 PSARREILQKHMR
+630 PSARREILEKHLLS
-643 ALRHSVTEAQADAL
+643 LRHELTEAQKDAL

-679 ALRRVVGREDQTLV
+679 ALRRAVAAREEAGAD
-693 AEDLA
+693 ALA
-698 SKLGSSLRLARRDDD
+698 SALGSSLRLDPD
-713 SLTKDSSRER
+713 
-723 HRRDATPTTRA
+723 A
-734 PSERGA
+734 PSAPSAAGA
-740 TEPRDFGDDA
+740 AAAADA
-750 DRVTFADFLAAR
+750 RARRVTFADFAAAR
-762 RRVKPSALRE
+762 RRTKPSALRE
-772 VAVEAPRV
+772 VAVETPRV

-804 HGDAL
+804 HADAM

-839 ASGRNFVTVTGP
+839 ASGRNFITVKGP

-884 LDGLVGRRSS
+884 LDGLVGRRGGGES
-894 HSVGGGPSASDRVL
+894 GGGPSASDRVL
-908 TQLLGEMDGLASDSK
+908 TQLLGEMDGLAADARRARGDGDANSRSS
-923 NVCVVAATN
+923 VSVIAATN

-949 ALYVP
+949 TLYVP
-954 PPTDWEDRAAILR
+954 PPTGWEDRAAVLA
-967 RAARKTPLAPDVDL
+967 RAARNTPLAPDVDL
-981 KMLAMGTAGYTGA
+981 RVLADGTAGYTGA
-994 DLQAYVREAAVCALE
+994 DLQAYVREAAICALE
-1009 EDLESSQVCARHFA
+1009 EDLESTRVCARHFT

-1042 YASFERAGYASRT
+1042 YASFERAGTAA
-1055 G
+1055 

>member
-1 MPRKKGGRSG
+1 M
-11 TPDGYSPSP
+11 
-20 LGEEPRGR
+20 
-28 SRSPRVGDSPRDS
+28 
-41 PRGGRSPT
+41 
-49 REAVPAPRLAPVP
+49 PAPRLAPVP

-70 LPRGSEPRAGE
+70 LPRGSEPHAGE

-134 AADDDAD
+134 ADADDDD

-156 PILVTCE
+156 PTLVTYE
-163 NARAHEN
+163 NARAHED

-239 ETAPAERTDAKALLT
+239 ETPPAERTDAKALLT

-371 GEREAARGAGL
+371 GEREAARG
-382 GPGDVRGPPDASF
+382 PPDASF
-395 AVSSVTNDDS
+395 AAASVTNDDS
-405 SDVSEKGD
+405 SDSGD

-436 GGYASLGGVDALVA
+436 GGYASLGGVDTLVA

-467 RRGVRP
+467 QRGVRP

-578 LLSALDGAGGEKDE
+578 LLSALDGAGGENGED
-592 NDMRGVVVVATT
+592 DMRGVVVVATT

-679 ALRRVVGREDQTLV
+679 ALRRVVGREDETLV
-693 AEDLA
+693 AENLA
-698 SKLGSSLRLARRDDD
+698 SALGSSLRLARRLDDD
-713 SLTKDSSRER
+713 RSSPDA
-723 HRRDATPTTRA
+723 RRDATPAPRA
-734 PSERGA
+734 PSHRGA
-740 TEPRDFGDDA
+740 TEPRAFGDDA

-809 RRVGAVPPAGTLL
+809 RRVGAVPPTGTLL

-884 LDGLVGRRSS
+884 LDGLVGRRAPG
-894 HSVGGGPSASDRVL
+894 VGGGPSASDRVL
-908 TQLLGEMDGLASDSK
+908 TQLLGEMDGLASGFRNRGS
-923 NVCVVAATN
+923 VCVVAATN

-954 PPTDWEDRAAILR
+954 PPTEWEDRAAILT

-1042 YASFERAGYASRT
+1042 YASFERAGYA
-1055 G
+1055 

>member
-70 LPRGSEPRAGE
+70 LPRGSEPHAGE

-134 AADDDAD
+134 ADADDDD

-156 PILVTCE
+156 PTLVTYE
-163 NARAHEN
+163 NARAHED

-215 AGHARIWVCPLDVA
+215 AGHARVWVCPLDVA

-239 ETAPAERTDAKALLT
+239 ETPPAERTDAKALLT

-302 QAGASTDAS
+302 QAGASTDVS

-371 GEREAARGAGL
+371 GEREAAL
-382 GPGDVRGPPDASF
+382 GPPDASF
-395 AVSSVTNDDS
+395 AASSVTNDDS
-405 SDVSEKGD
+405 SDSGD

-436 GGYASLGGVDALVA
+436 GGYASLGGVDTLVA

-467 RRGVRP
+467 QRGVRP

-578 LLSALDGAGGEKDE
+578 LLSALDGAGGENGED
-592 NDMRGVVVVATT
+592 DMRGVVVVATT

-679 ALRRVVGREDQTLV
+679 ALRRVVGREDDSIT
-693 AEDLA
+693 LA
-698 SKLGSSLRLARRDDD
+698 SALGSSLRLARRLDDD
-713 SLTKDSSRER
+713 RSSPDA
-723 HRRDATPTTRA
+723 RRDATPAPRA
-734 PSERGA
+734 PSHRGA
-740 TEPRDFGDDA
+740 TEPRAFGDDA

-809 RRVGAVPPAGTLL
+809 RRVGAVPPTGTLL

-884 LDGLVGRRSS
+884 LDGLVGRRASPL
-894 HSVGGGPSASDRVL
+894 GGGPSASDRVL
-908 TQLLGEMDGLASDSK
+908 TQLLGEMDGLASGFRNRK
-923 NVCVVAATN
+923 NRGSVCVVAATN

-954 PPTDWEDRAAILR
+954 PPTEWEDRAAILT

-1042 YASFERAGYASRT
+1042 YASFERAGYA
-1055 G
+1055 

>member
-1 MPRKKGGRSG
+1 M
-11 TPDGYSPSP
+11 
-20 LGEEPRGR
+20 
-28 SRSPRVGDSPRDS
+28 
-41 PRGGRSPT
+41 
-49 REAVPAPRLAPVP
+49 PAPRLAPVP

-70 LPRGSEPRAGE
+70 LPRGSEPHAGE

-134 AADDDAD
+134 ADADDDD

-156 PILVTCE
+156 PTLVTYE
-163 NARAHEN
+163 NARAHED

-239 ETAPAERTDAKALLT
+239 ETPPAERTDAKALLT

-371 GEREAARGAGL
+371 GEREAARG
-382 GPGDVRGPPDASF
+382 PPDASF
-395 AVSSVTNDDS
+395 AAASVTNDDS
-405 SDVSEKGD
+405 SDSGD

-436 GGYASLGGVDALVA
+436 GGYASLGGVDTLVA

-467 RRGVRP
+467 QRGVRP

-578 LLSALDGAGGEKDE
+578 LLSALDGAGGENGED
-592 NDMRGVVVVATT
+592 DMRGVVVVATT

-679 ALRRVVGREDQTLV
+679 ALRRVVGREDDSIT
-693 AEDLA
+693 LA
-698 SKLGSSLRLARRDDD
+698 SALGSSLRLARRDDD
-713 SLTKDSSRER
+713 RSSPDA
-723 HRRDATPTTRA
+723 RRDATPAPRA
-734 PSERGA
+734 PSHRGA
-740 TEPRDFGDDA
+740 TEPRAFGDDA

-809 RRVGAVPPAGTLL
+809 RRVGAVPPTGTLL

-884 LDGLVGRRSS
+884 LDGLVGRRAPG
-894 HSVGGGPSASDRVL
+894 VGGGPSASDRVL
-908 TQLLGEMDGLASDSK
+908 TQLLGEMDGLASGFRNRGS
-923 NVCVVAATN
+923 VCVVAATN

-954 PPTDWEDRAAILR
+954 PPTEWEDRAAILT

-1042 YASFERAGYASRT
+1042 YASFERAGYA
-1055 G
+1055 

>member
-70 LPRGSEPRAGE
+70 LPRGSEPHAGE

-134 AADDDAD
+134 ADADDDD

-156 PILVTCE
+156 PTLVTYE
-163 NARAHEN
+163 NARAHED

-239 ETAPAERTDAKALLT
+239 ETPPAERTDAKALLT

-302 QAGASTDAS
+302 QAGASTDVS

-371 GEREAARGAGL
+371 GEREAARG
-382 GPGDVRGPPDASF
+382 PPDASF
-395 AVSSVTNDDS
+395 AAASVTNDDS
-405 SDVSEKGD
+405 SDSGD

-436 GGYASLGGVDALVA
+436 GGYASLGGVDTLVA

-467 RRGVRP
+467 QRGVRP

-578 LLSALDGAGGEKDE
+578 LLSALDGAGGENGED
-592 NDMRGVVVVATT
+592 DMRGVVVVATT

-679 ALRRVVGREDQTLV
+679 ALRRVVGREDETLV
-693 AEDLA
+693 AENLA
-698 SKLGSSLRLARRDDD
+698 SALGSSLRLARRDDD
-713 SLTKDSSRER
+713 RSSPDA
-723 HRRDATPTTRA
+723 RRDATSAPRA
-734 PSERGA
+734 PSHRGT
-740 TEPRDFGDDA
+740 TEPRAFGDDA

-809 RRVGAVPPAGTLL
+809 RRVGAVPPTGTLL

-884 LDGLVGRRSS
+884 LDGLVGRRAPG
-894 HSVGGGPSASDRVL
+894 VGGGPSASDRVL
-908 TQLLGEMDGLASDSK
+908 TQLLGEMDGLASGFRNRGS
-923 NVCVVAATN
+923 VCVVAATN

-954 PPTDWEDRAAILR
+954 PPTEWEDRAAILT

-1042 YASFERAGYASRT
+1042 YASFERAGYA
-1055 G
+1055 

>member
-1 MPRKKGGRSG
+1 M
-11 TPDGYSPSP
+11 
-20 LGEEPRGR
+20 
-28 SRSPRVGDSPRDS
+28 
-41 PRGGRSPT
+41 
-49 REAVPAPRLAPVP
+49 PAPRLAPVP

-70 LPRGSEPRAGE
+70 LPRGSEPHAGE

-134 AADDDAD
+134 ADADDDD

-156 PILVTCE
+156 PTLVTYE
-163 NARAHEN
+163 NARAHED

-239 ETAPAERTDAKALLT
+239 ETPPAERTDAKALLT

-302 QAGASTDAS
+302 QAGASTDVS

-371 GEREAARGAGL
+371 GEREAARG
-382 GPGDVRGPPDASF
+382 PPDASF
-395 AVSSVTNDDS
+395 AAASVTNDDS
-405 SDVSEKGD
+405 SDSGD

-436 GGYASLGGVDALVA
+436 GGYASLGGVDTLVA

-467 RRGVRP
+467 QRGVRP

-578 LLSALDGAGGEKDE
+578 LLSALDGAGGENGED
-592 NDMRGVVVVATT
+592 DMRGVVVVATT

-679 ALRRVVGREDQTLV
+679 ALRRVVGREDDSIT
-693 AEDLA
+693 LA
-698 SKLGSSLRLARRDDD
+698 SALGSSLRLARRLDDD
-713 SLTKDSSRER
+713 RSSPDA
-723 HRRDATPTTRA
+723 RRDATPAPRA
-734 PSERGA
+734 PSHRGA
-740 TEPRDFGDDA
+740 TEPRAFGDDA

-809 RRVGAVPPAGTLL
+809 RRVGAVPPTGTLL

-884 LDGLVGRRSS
+884 LDGLVGRRASPL
-894 HSVGGGPSASDRVL
+894 GGGPSASDRVL
-908 TQLLGEMDGLASDSK
+908 TQLLGEMDGLASGFRNRGS
-923 NVCVVAATN
+923 VCVVAATN

-954 PPTDWEDRAAILR
+954 PPTEWEDRAAILT

-981 KMLAMGTAGYTGA
+981 KSLAMGTAGYTGA

-1042 YASFERAGYASRT
+1042 YASFERAGYA
-1055 G
+1055 

>member
-1 MPRKKGGRSG
+1 M
-11 TPDGYSPSP
+11 
-20 LGEEPRGR
+20 
-28 SRSPRVGDSPRDS
+28 
-41 PRGGRSPT
+41 
-49 REAVPAPRLAPVP
+49 PAPRLAPVR

-70 LPRGSEPRAGE
+70 LPRGSEPHAGE

-134 AADDDAD
+134 ADDDDDD

-156 PILVTCE
+156 PTLVTYE
-163 NARAHEN
+163 NARAHED

-239 ETAPAERTDAKALLT
+239 ETPPAERTDAKALLT

-371 GEREAARGAGL
+371 GEREAARG
-382 GPGDVRGPPDASF
+382 PPDASF
-395 AVSSVTNDDS
+395 AAASVTNDDS
-405 SDVSEKGD
+405 SDSGD

-436 GGYASLGGVDALVA
+436 GGYASLGGVDTLVA

-467 RRGVRP
+467 QRGVRP

-578 LLSALDGAGGEKDE
+578 LLSALDGAGGENGED
-592 NDMRGVVVVATT
+592 DMRGVVVVATT

-679 ALRRVVGREDQTLV
+679 ALRRVVGREDETLV
-693 AEDLA
+693 AENLA
-698 SKLGSSLRLARRDDD
+698 SALGSSLRLARRDDD
-713 SLTKDSSRER
+713 RSSPDA
-723 HRRDATPTTRA
+723 RRDATPAPRA
-734 PSERGA
+734 PSRRGA
-740 TEPRDFGDDA
+740 TEPRAFGDDA

-809 RRVGAVPPAGTLL
+809 RRVGAVPPTGTLL

-884 LDGLVGRRSS
+884 LDGLVGRRAPG
-894 HSVGGGPSASDRVL
+894 VGGGPSASDRVL
-908 TQLLGEMDGLASDSK
+908 TQLLGEMDGLASGFRNRGS
-923 NVCVVAATN
+923 VCVVAATN

-954 PPTDWEDRAAILR
+954 PPTEWEDRAAILT

-1042 YASFERAGYASRT
+1042 YASFERAGYA
-1055 G
+1055 

>member
-28 SRSPRVGDSPRDS
+28 SRSPRVGDSPRGE
-41 PRGGRSPT
+41 PRGGRGLT
-49 REAVPAPRLAPVP
+49 REAVPAPSVAPVP

-124 GGGESATDGC
+124 GGGESAVERASLRLDDGVPE
-134 AADDDAD
+134 
-141 APSAALCS
+141 APSAALTS

-156 PILVTCE
+156 PGLVALPGDAEGEDE
-163 NARAHEN
+163 NDSRDDR
-170 ETGSADERAR
+170 TR
-180 LGRYV
+180 LGRHV

-198 PNAVALAR
+198 PTAVALAR

-215 AGHARIWVCPLDVA
+215 SGGAACWVCPLDVA
-229 RAIGAVTETK
+229 RAIADPEAD
-239 ETAPAERTDAKALLT
+239 APTSA
-254 ETRAFPLAAPSPG
+254 RAANARDGLAAPSPG
-267 AACASAALT
+267 ATCASATLT
-276 LWALEGGAAPGSA
+276 LWALEGGAAAGSA
-289 GDWLERGLRAGAV
+289 GDWLERGLRHARPLS
-302 QAGASTDAS
+302 GASAPRVHS
-311 KGSNKQLAVL
+311 GSSSKQLAVL

-346 ASAFF
+346 ASAYFR
-351 VVENARGFGPVG
+351 VADAAPGPVG
-363 AATTVALR
+363 AATAVALR
-371 GEREAARGAGL
+371 GGGDGTRPRASARSERENE
-382 GPGDVRGPPDASF
+382 VRASLEPM
-395 AVSSVTNDDS
+395 
-405 SDVSEKGD
+405 SDD
-413 PAVTAAARARRAG
+413 PAAAAAARARRAG
-426 ERFASAADAA
+426 ERFASAAEAA

-459 LARPELFE
+459 LSRPELFE
-467 RRGVRP
+467 RCGVRP

-487 TRLARAAAASANAA
+487 TRLARAAAAAARAA

-546 PARAGGDGLGGRGD
+546 PARVGGDGLGHRGD
-560 AGASG
+560 AGSNG

-578 LLSALDGAGGEKDE
+578 LLSVLDGAAAAEVSNE
-592 NDMRGVVVVATT
+592 MRGVVVVATT

-630 PSARREILQKHMR
+630 PSARREILDKHLR
-643 ALRHSVTEAQADAL
+643 SLRHELTDAQADAL

-679 ALRRVVGREDQTLV
+679 ALRRAVAAREEEGAGAL
-693 AEDLA
+693 LA
-698 SKLGSSLRLARRDDD
+698 SAFGSSLRLDPDTRSPSPTVAKASD
-713 SLTKDSSRER
+713 EN
-723 HRRDATPTTRA
+723 ATPETASR
-734 PSERGA
+734 
-740 TEPRDFGDDA
+740 
-750 DRVTFADFLAAR
+750 RVTLADFAAAR

-772 VAVEAPRV
+772 VAVETPRV
-780 AWDDVGGHAAIKQQL
+780 AWDDVGGHEAIKQQL

-804 HGDAL
+804 HGDAM

-839 ASGRNFVTVTGP
+839 ASGRNFITVKGP

-866 ALFARAA
+866 ALFARAV

-884 LDGLVGRRSS
+884 LDGLVGRRGGGS
-894 HSVGGGPSASDRVL
+894 GGPSAADRVL
-908 TQLLGEMDGLASDSK
+908 TQLLGEMDGLAADARGDAKKRRSVS
-923 NVCVVAATN
+923 VVAATN

-949 ALYVP
+949 TLYVP
-954 PPTDWEDRAAILR
+954 PPSGWEDRAAILA
-967 RAARKTPLAPDVDL
+967 RAARKTPLSPDVDL
-981 KMLAMGTAGYTGA
+981 RMLAMGTAGYTGA
-994 DLQAYVREAAVCALE
+994 DLQAYVREAAICALE
-1009 EDLESSQVCARHFA
+1009 EDLESKQVCARHFA

-1036 AETAAA
+1036 TEAAAA
-1042 YASFERAGYASRT
+1042 YASFERAGYAA
-1055 G
+1055 